1 MREAWDDYRQEA
13 TVRVNDILKVKGNT
27 LFIVSPATLLSDC
40 VITMADND
48 VGSLLVM
55 ERGELV
61 GLITFREII
70 HILAQRQKEHRM
82 GPTPPV
88 ADLRARDIMN
98 SEPIVIQAD
107 MDVAALRGLM
117 VQHHQRYMPVM
128 RQGTVLGVVSFHDV
142 AKAVHEEQ
150 DFENRML
157 KSYIGDWPLEAVPA

>member
-1 MREAWDDYRQEA
+1 MTSKE
-13 TVRVNDILKVKGNT
+13 TIVRVSDILNVKGNT

-55 ERGELV
+55 HCGELV
-61 GLITFREII
+61 GLLSFREII
-70 HILAQRQKEHRM
+70 HILAQRQKEHCV

-88 ADLRARDIMN
+88 ADLRVRHVMN
-98 SEPIVIQAD
+98 AKPIVIGPDMNVAD
-107 MDVAALRGLM
+107 LRGLM
-117 VQHHQRYMPVM
+117 VQHYQRYMPVV
-128 RQGTVLGVVSFHDV
+128 GDGVVLGVVSFHDV

-157 KSYIGDWPLEAVPA
+157 KSYIGDWPVVETEAA